1 MIEVETKI
9 GCEGGKHPAST
20 LVSFYRVADM
30 INATDGTDC
39 FMVIMNEQSLFRKY
53 FETNCHFPSQF
64 ISRNNTPISTFLR
77 DSDAVAQTLNWQAG
91 HGCQPGLA
99 TVLTLNRRAAAAV
112 RPCGSDSELFSLKV
126 GRFFLRDSL
135 F

>member
-1 MIEVETKI
+1 MNKAFFENTLRPTAIFPHSSSRETI
-9 GCEGGKHPAST
+9 RPSLRSLEIQT
-20 LVSFYRVADM
+20 L
-30 INATDGTDC
+30 
-39 FMVIMNEQSLFRKY
+39 
-53 FETNCHFPSQF
+53 
-64 ISRNNTPISTFLR
+64 
-77 DSDAVAQTLNWQAG
+77 AQTLNWQAG

-112 RPCGSDSELFSLKV
+112 RPRGSDSELFSLKV